1 MNARL
6 TEREPKFNPN
16 DRKENNYLYE
26 FAVIAVMPDYTTQNP
41 VVCRIYGTSSH
52 KRNYACVWTYDR
64 RNGNYVSRAGSG
76 WAGGYG
82 YHRPSAAAESAFR
95 NAGIDLDEAI
105 GGRGDSAIK
114 EACMAVARE
123 VCPDAVTYYLHE
135 ANP

>member
-1 MNARL
+1 MNAII
-6 TEREPKFNPN
+6 TDRESKFNPN
-16 DRKENNYLYE
+16 DRKDNGLLYE
-26 FAVIAVMPDYTTQNP
+26 FSVIAAMSDYRIENP

-52 KRNYACVWTYDR
+52 KRIYACLWTYDR
-64 RNGNYVSRAGSG
+64 RNGNYVSRSGSG

-82 YHRPSAAAESAFR
+82 YHRPSAAVAEAIHH
-95 NAGIDLDEAI
+95 AGIDLDEDI

-114 EACMAVARE
+114 EACLAIARE

>member
-1 MNARL
+1 MNA
-6 TEREPKFNPN
+6 TFTGRESKFNVN
-16 DRKENNYLYE
+16 DRKDNGLLYE
-26 FAVIAVMPDYTTQNP
+26 FAVMAVMPDYKIENP

-52 KRNYACVWTYDR
+52 KRNYACLWTYDR

-82 YHRPSAAAESAFR
+82 YHRPSAAAESAFH